1 MTTDLH
7 IGNNHTLSIIHNDI
21 IKSLITLRPHQERTL
36 DKLKQFDK
44 GCVYIPT
51 GGGKTIIMLEDLVQ
65 RLETSDAPL
74 TVVIVAPRLLLANQL
89 CSEFLEYT
97 QDNDNIVLNDNLNIL
112 HVHSG
117 ETSFVIYRLVIHEW
131 IVDRQ
136 FPITASNLFT
146 THHSLGRHRM
156 L

>member
-1 MTTDLH
+1 M
-7 IGNNHTLSIIHNDI
+7 
-21 IKSLITLRPHQERTL
+21 ITLRPHQERTL

-65 RLETSDAPL
+65 RIETADAPL

-117 ETSFVIYRLVIHEW
+117 ETSFDSSTKPRYIHE
-131 IVDRQ
+131 
-136 FPITASNLFT
+136 
-146 THHSLGRHRM
+146 
-156 L
+156 